1 MRDHRVVR
9 VERTWRGAVLTGAS
23 AAKRRQGLHLDLL
36 HRTGYKPQHGDLGER
51 GQREVLTGEAVRVA
65 AADDVMGENSSQVG
79 EEVPSLVP
87 EVHMGSTDIRL
98 CLIGDGRH
106 RSESSPVSVEVI
118 RGMRDGGRSSC
129 LMIAKPRA
137 IEVRRCE
144 KCLCQS
150 NQQMAEPIVD

>member
-1 MRDHRVVR
+1 VVR
-9 VERTWRGAVLTGAS
+9 VEHTWRGVVLTGAS

-36 HRTGYKPQHGDLGER
+36 HRTGYKPQHEDLGER
-51 GQREVLTGEAVRVA
+51 GQREVLTSEAVRVA

-106 RSESSPVSVEVI
+106 RSESSPVSAEVI
-118 RGMRDGGRSSC
+118 RRMRDGGRSSC